1 MTYFPP
7 ENTKV
12 LLEFQNCIVERI
24 AEAIIEK
31 LQKPYCETNDHIIL
45 AVSIAEYPRLIS
57 PSVFFDSGLLKANLC
72 SSLQSSLQT
81 QLEKYRDNGKNEKYQ
96 ENKRNMVIDNIK
108 KLYAVLI
115 DTSWYNWL
123 PNIAK
128 VRGGAIF
135 NNTQHENCYGIIY
148 NTNFSSVKDKSSHA
162 KVCDKLI
169 HKNYTLELPLVI

>member
-1 MTYFPP
+1 
-7 ENTKV
+7 
-12 LLEFQNCIVERI
+12 
-24 AEAIIEK
+24 
-31 LQKPYCETNDHIIL
+31 DHIIL